1 MAEKLSES
9 TVTLET
15 SDGSMDAFQVL
26 PDVETRAPAVI
37 IAQEAFGVNTH
48 IKDVCQRFASEGY
61 VALAP
66 DMYHRTGRMLSFA
79 YDDPKRREP
88 FAALTDE
95 GIESDINAALAHLI
109 YLPLALGTPRVARTR
124 RYRSPF
130 TMQGTQMNIRTRYYE
145 RSRGLW

>member
-79 YDDPKRREP
+79 YDDRKRREP
-88 FAALTDE
+88 FAALTNE
-95 GIESDINAALAHLI
+95 GIESDINAAL
-109 YLPLALGTPRVARTR
+109 
-124 RYRSPF
+124 
-130 TMQGTQMNIRTRYYE
+130 
-145 RSRGLW
+145 